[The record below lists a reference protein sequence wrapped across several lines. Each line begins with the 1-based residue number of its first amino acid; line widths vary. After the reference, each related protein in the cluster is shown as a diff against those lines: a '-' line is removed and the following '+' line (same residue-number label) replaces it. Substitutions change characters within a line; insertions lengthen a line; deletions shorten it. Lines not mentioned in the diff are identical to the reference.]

1 MARSME
7 SRVCTDPRIN
17 VVSFFCGCGGLD
29 LGFRGDFSYMG
40 ERFPR
45 TKFDIIKAYD
55 FNKDAVKTYRQNI
68 GENVEQL
75 DLSEYD
81 VERIPQADV
90 LIGGFP
96 CQDFANCGPR
106 RGLTSKRGRL
116 YRAMI
121 KYATRYRPK
130 MMIGENVPGLENIQ
144 GGKVL
149 ATILGD
155 IEEAG
160 YRVDVWRLFAPDYG
174 IPQTRRRLI
183 LVAVRQ
189 DLSKKYGMPCQPAA
203 TFAKEDYRTTRWA
216 IGDLESITDNTV
228 PNQAQ
233 YSRARLA
240 TGGTGQG
247 DDICH
252 ADLPSYTIRANSK
265 GRVEFHYSLERRLT
279 VRECARIQT
288 FPDDFVF
295 PHNNVCTNILEI
307 GNAVPPV
314 LGHVV
319 ANCIQQ
325 YLEKSNG

>member
-1 MARSME
+1 MREDAE
-7 SRVCTDPRIN
+7 RIS

-29 LGFRGDFSYMG
+29 LGFRGDFSYKG
-40 ERFPR
+40 EKFAR
-45 TKFDIIKAYD
+45 TKFDILKAYD
-55 FNKDAVKTYRQNI
+55 FNKDAVATYQRNI
-68 GENVEQL
+68 GEEVEQL

-81 VERIPQADV
+81 VEQVPQADV

-106 RGLTSKRGRL
+106 RGLSSKRGRL
-116 YRAMI
+116 YLAMI
-121 KYATRYRPK
+121 KYAKRYRPK
-130 MMIGENVPGLENIQ
+130 MIVGENVPGLENIQ

-149 ATILGD
+149 ATILRD
-155 IEEAG
+155 IEDAG

-183 LVAVRQ
+183 LVAVRR
-189 DLSKKYGMPCQPAA
+189 DLAERNGMPSPPTA

-216 IGDLESITDNTV
+216 IGDLESVTDNSV
-228 PNQAQ
+228 PNQGQ

-240 TGGTGQG
+240 SGGTGQG
-247 DDICH
+247 DDVCH

-265 GRVEFHYSLERRLT
+265 GRVEFHYSLGRRLT

-288 FPDDFVF
+288 FPDDFIF

-314 LGHVV
+314 LGSVV
-319 ANCIQQ
+319 ANRVQN
-325 YLEKSNG
+325 YLEKTHD